1 MQPIEALSASVQVAV
16 TLAGFAGVVVAFRTR
31 SVHEWSLVDKF
42 RLQFLLTNSA
52 LPFMLSIFGMLL
64 LATNLEERTIWRWCS
79 LVAFVCT
86 VITGQIAGRSFRRLS
101 REDLRASGFRR
112 WVFYTSG
119 AVGIAATLL
128 QLYNVISLQVFWPF
142 LACIATWL
150 WLGMIQFILLVTAAH
165 DQSS

>member
-31 SVHEWSLVDKF
+31 SVHEWSNVDKF

-52 LPFMLSIFGMLL
+52 LPFILSVFAIVL
-64 LATNLEERTIWRWCS
+64 LATKLEERTIWRLCS
-79 LVAFVCT
+79 LFAFICT
-86 VITGQIAGRSFRRLS
+86 VISGQVASRSFRSLS
-101 REDLRASGFRR
+101 RQELATSGFRR
-112 WVFYTSG
+112 WVFYPS
-119 AVGIAATLL
+119 AALGIAATLL

-150 WLGMIQFILLVTAAH
+150 WLAMIQFVLLVTAAH